1 MFLMGKLPKWNQRKP
16 LSAEMREAWRHLD
29 RFSRQVTLLSNKKL
43 HTIDDVKTFIT
54 DTDKEIKE
62 VIELREK
69 GYNKL
74 RHCDDD
80 DRIKELKK
88 SRDDC
93 TTLLRQLRREKKIA
107 LTIIEDEPKINKN
120 IRCEIQAQN
129 RARGRK
135 PKERKKVYER

>member
-1 MFLMGKLPKWNQRKP
+1 M
-16 LSAEMREAWRHLD
+16 
-29 RFSRQVTLLSNKKL
+29 TLLSNKKL

-69 GYNKL
+69 VYNKL

>member
-1 MFLMGKLPKWNQRKP
+1 M
-16 LSAEMREAWRHLD
+16 
-29 RFSRQVTLLSNKKL
+29 TLVSNKKL
-43 HTIDDVKTFIT
+43 YTIDDVKIFIS

-69 GYNKL
+69 VYNKL
-74 RHCDDD
+74 RRCDDD
-80 DRIKELKK
+80 DRIKELKN

-107 LTIIEDEPKINKN
+107 LTIIEDEPKINEN

-129 RARGRK
+129 LARGRK
-135 PKERKKVYER
+135 PKTKSKQRSYER